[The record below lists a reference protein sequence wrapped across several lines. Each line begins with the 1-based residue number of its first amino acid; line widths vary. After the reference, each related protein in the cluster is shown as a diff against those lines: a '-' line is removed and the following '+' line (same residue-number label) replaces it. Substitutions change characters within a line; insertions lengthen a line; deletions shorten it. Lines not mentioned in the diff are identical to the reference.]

1 MLPAVSLRSA
11 SAASRFR
18 FKYRDLRAVP
28 EASVQRHW
36 IEDLTGRTV
45 RATQRYEPARIAAS
59 RLITPERR
67 RECFEQTVKRQHR
80 CFCCLALLT
89 FTMDEEFRQRCCS
102 GMGGGQERDRLPH

>member
-1 MLPAVSLRSA
+1 MRFLTCPQSMSL
-11 SAASRFR
+11 
-18 FKYRDLRAVP
+18 KLEPD
-28 EASVQRHW
+28 
-36 IEDLTGRTV
+36 
-45 RATQRYEPARIAAS
+45 EPARIAAS

-89 FTMDEEFRQRCCS
+89 FTMDEEFRQRCCC